1 MTEPGMTPASIEEQL
16 AALRAQFALNLQQTL
31 REIRELAEGEP
42 AASLVLEQ
50 LHARLHRLAGAG
62 GTFGFAE
69 LSAQASLLA
78 QQLHAWMHP
87 RIAPADW
94 LAFRQGLSALDRSIG
109 VQDAAAPLP
118 DGRRGGGAAPDA
130 DDKVRLLLMHAD
142 AALRASLGDGLS
154 QFGYALLPFADAA
167 AAESALLAG
176 ARPDVVLLEQ
186 GPAAAR
192 LIALLR
198 DEGPGSRAPVVLMAA
213 EASFAAKLGAAHAG
227 GDELLP
233 LPIDAPTLAASVE
246 RLLRE
251 RDRPPCRVLIVDDDV
266 ELAEHYRLV
275 LSRAGMLAEWLSNP
289 LDVPAALERLRPDV
303 LLMDLYMPDFSGA
316 ELAQAI
322 RYDEHWQGLPIVFLS
337 AEADLNLQMKAMG
350 TIADDF
356 LVKPISDMQLVA
368 GVRARTARAR
378 RLAELMSQ
386 DSLTGLLKHGSIKD
400 RLSHE
405 LERALRSGKPVSVVM
420 ADIDFFKSVNDRWGH
435 PTGDQVIMTL
445 GHLLRHRLRR
455 QDSVGRYGGEE
466 FLAILP
472 ECSESDALALIEDI
486 RMAFGNV
493 RFACRDETFGATL
506 SAGVVSS
513 ASATQAQELLAA
525 ADAALYRA
533 KHGGRNRVSGT
544 DSGEARQ

>member
-1 MTEPGMTPASIEEQL
+1 MTEPGMKPETIEAKL
-16 AALRAQFALNLQQTL
+16 AALRAQFAQSLPETL
-31 REIRELAEGEP
+31 TEIHELAGGEQVEP
-42 AASLVLEQ
+42 LVLEQ
-50 LHARLHRLAGAG
+50 LHSRLHRLAGAG
-62 GTFGFAE
+62 GTFGFSE
-69 LSAQASLLA
+69 LSRRASALA
-78 QQLHAWMHP
+78 QQVHGWLYP
-87 RIAPADW
+87 VIVPGEW
-94 LAFRQGLSALDRSIG
+94 LAFRQGLSELKQSIQE
-109 VQDAAAPLP
+109 QDVAAPMQG
-118 DGRRGGGAAPDA
+118 GRGNGGSRRPT
-130 DDKVRLLLMHAD
+130 DDQVRLLLVHPD
-142 AALRASLGDGLS
+142 EALRVSVGNGLS
-154 QFGYALLPFADAA
+154 QFGYAVLPFADVS

-176 ARPDVVLLEQ
+176 ANPDVVLLELNS
-186 GPAAAR
+186 GAAR

-198 DEGPGSRAPVVLMAA
+198 SEGPGSRAPVVLMAA
-213 EASFAAKLGAAHAG
+213 EASFAAKLDAAHAG
-227 GDELLP
+227 GDELLT
-233 LPIDAPTLAASVE
+233 LPVDAPTLAASIE

-251 RDRPPCRVLIVDDDV
+251 RDRPPCRVLIIDDDV

-275 LSRAGMLAEWLSNP
+275 LSKAGMLAEWVSNP
-289 LDVPAALERLRPDV
+289 LEVPAVLERLRPDV

-322 RYDEHWQGLPIVFLS
+322 RYDENWQGLPIVFLS

-420 ADIDFFKSVNDRWGH
+420 ADIDFFKGVNDRWGH
-435 PTGDQVIMTL
+435 PTGDQVIKTL

-472 ECSESDALALIEDI
+472 ECSESDALELIEDI
-486 RMAFGNV
+486 REAFGNV
-493 RFACRDETFGATL
+493 RFVCREETFGATL
-506 SAGVVSS
+506 SAGVASS
-513 ASATQAQELLAA
+513 AFASQAQDLLAA
-525 ADAALYRA
+525 ADAALYLA
-533 KHGGRNRVSGT
+533 KRGGRNQICGVDNGS
-544 DSGEARQ
+544 SRQ